1 MPVLDALP
9 GPEILLA
16 LKGKIDYYVFRGI
29 PCARSWPRSPR
40 LPRSSAVQAAAAIFA
55 AFSQSA
61 MATDPAVKE
70 QAIESMDGQPWSWK
84 DVVTSAAYGNLAT
97 W

>member
-29 PCARSWPRSPR
+29 PCARSWPRSP
-40 LPRSSAVQAAAAIFA
+40 LYPRSPAVQAAGAIFA
-55 AFSQSA
+55 AFSQAA
-61 MATDPAVKE
+61 MATDPAIKE
-70 QAIESMDGQPWSWK
+70 QAHELMDGQPWSWK
-84 DVVTSAAYGNLAT
+84 DVITSAAYGNLVK